1 LKKSFRDKQIFREE
15 LKKTKAMSRE
25 LIEQRNAEKE
35 AKKQRRRDNIMR
47 RKENDLKA
55 EVLQVVS

>member
-1 LKKSFRDKQIFREE
+1 
-15 LKKTKAMSRE
+15 MSRE